1 MNTIA
6 LNPAGTL
13 LVSGCKDG
21 TATIWDTG
29 GHSTLQQ
36 VHCHSGTVHHMAFS
50 PGTSQASQDAAFT
63 CSRMKPTFNRF
74 LVLSQVGNVRHK
86 LPAH

>member
-1 MNTIA
+1 MKKKIKNSPSFMSPTPQVNTIA

-29 GHSTLQQ
+29 GYATLQQ
-36 VHCHSGTVHHMAFS
+36 VQCHSGTVHHMAFS
-50 PGTSQASQDAAFT
+50 PGPSL
-63 CSRMKPTFNRF
+63 M
-74 LVLSQVGNVRHK
+74 LK
-86 LPAH
+86 LLFQEVDFF

>member
-1 MNTIA
+1 MPSFCGDNEQVNTIA

-29 GHSTLQQ
+29 GHTALQQ
-36 VHCHSGTVHHMAFS
+36 IQCHSGTVHHMAFS
-50 PGTSQASQDAAFT
+50 PGASVGCEGLWLEVCSLVCVT
-63 CSRMKPTFNRF
+63 CGP
-74 LVLSQVGNVRHK
+74 
-86 LPAH
+86 